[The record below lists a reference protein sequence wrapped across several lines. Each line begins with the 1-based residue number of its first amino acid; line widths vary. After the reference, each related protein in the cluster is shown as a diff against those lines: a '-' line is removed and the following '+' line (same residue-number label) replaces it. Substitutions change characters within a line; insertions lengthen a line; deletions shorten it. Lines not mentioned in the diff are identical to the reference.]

1 MTIEERIEHSTT
13 RIFKAIFP
21 NTTNH
26 YNTLFGGTALQLM
39 DEVAFICATRF
50 CRKRTVTVCSDRVN
64 FDRPIPAGMLAE
76 FVAKVTAVGNT
87 SMKIEV
93 NIYLEEMYEDSRE
106 LAINGCFTFV
116 AIDEDRNPVSVL
128 D

>member
-1 MTIEERIEHSTT
+1 MNIQERIEHSTT

-50 CRKRTVTVCSDRVN
+50 CRKPTVTVCSDRVN
-64 FDRPIPAGMLAE
+64 FEQPIPAGTLAE
-76 FVAKVTAVGNT
+76 LVAKVIEVGNT

-93 NIYLEEMYEDSRE
+93 NIYLEQMYEDHRE
-106 LAINGCFTFV
+106 LAISGCFTFV
-116 AIDEDRNPVSVL
+116 AIDEERNPVSVL